1 MAIEVIVSCFE
12 LISRHDTTQSQCSK
26 SVYGVSVSQR
36 QAWLCW
42 DLPLVALRRGLRW
55 RRISLAQKFS
65 KIAVVVTVYKSLLG
79 LVEGCLVYTDSFG
92 LT

>member
-26 SVYGVSVSQR
+26 SVYGLSVSQR

-79 LVEGCLVYTDSFG
+79 LVEGCLVSTDSFG